1 MSEQGEKRD
10 DLPGV
15 VVSDG
20 TVSRGRGSSEGK
32 ALRSDR
38 LGVKPGDWRRRSK
51 NRRARGRNALA
62 AATPA
67 SMIRSLRLK
76 FVVASMMA
84 VTLVVTAT
92 FATICYLDYRQSV
105 NEVYDQLQLA
115 VDSAFGPGRGH
126 GWDRWN
132 TGEAPDMVLPE
143 GENPISP
150 NFYDS
155 NDSGGAEDNEDDR
168 PLPPQ
173 IGGGRHEGPAIPVAV
188 FFVDSSGQAAVAL
201 SQSTASLSS
210 TVLKDALGQL
220 AEAGEFSPVET
231 AAAAPGGNPD
241 ADVQRGLLSSQ
252 GLFYLVHPLEDGFLV
267 AFADEGNAS
276 SWETL
281 AIMLAGIGL
290 LVLAVFL
297 VASIFFARWALR
309 PVERAWNQ
317 QQQFIADASHEL
329 KTPLTVI
336 LANTSILKSRPQET
350 MANQAQ
356 WVESTQVEAERMQG
370 LVNDMLDLARP
381 QQTPGL
387 GGSGGVTDAGLADAN
402 ASVDMSDLVEGEVL
416 QFEAVAFERG
426 IQLDSRVEE
435 GLEVQGSADRLKR
448 LTAILLDNACKYAE
462 PAPDG
467 VSQALPGASL
477 RGAMS
482 ADEPSDE
489 SGPLAEDGF
498 TEKDGRP
505 SEDDVHI
512 PGTAAGSPACIQVT
526 LEKEGRD
533 ARLTVANT
541 GPAIPA
547 EDLPHLFDRFY
558 RVDKSRTKQAPAV
571 TLPLGSQRPG
581 GFGLG
586 LAIARDIVQAHGGT
600 IAVESN
606 AEAGTVFTAELPL
619 A

>member
-20 TVSRGRGSSEGK
+20 AVSRGRGSSEGK

-150 NFYDS
+150 NFD
-155 NDSGGAEDNEDDR
+155 DSGDSGDAEDNEDDR

-173 IGGGRHEGPAIPVAV
+173 IGGGRHEGPSIPVAV
-188 FFVDSSGQAAVAL
+188 FFVDSSGQTAVAL

-220 AEAGEFSPVET
+220 AEAGEFSSVGT
-231 AAAAPGGNPD
+231 AAAVPGGNPGAD
-241 ADVQRGLLSSQ
+241 AQRGLLSAQ

-290 LVLAVFL
+290 LVLAVLL

-356 WVESTQVEAERMQG
+356 WVESTQGEAERMQG

-381 QQTPGL
+381 QQAPGL
-387 GGSGGVTDAGLADAN
+387 GGSGGAAQAGE
-402 ASVDMSDLVEGEVL
+402 ASAPVDFSDLVEGEVL

-435 GLEVQGSADRLKR
+435 GLEVRGSAERLKR
-448 LTAILLDNACKYAE
+448 LAAILLDNACKYAE

-467 VSQALPGASL
+467 ALQALPGASL
-477 RGAMS
+477 PGVMS
-482 ADEPSDE
+482 TDGLSDE

-512 PGTAAGSPACIQVT
+512 PGAPVGSRASIQVT
-526 LEKEGRD
+526 LAKEGRD

-558 RVDKSRTKQAPAV
+558 RVDKSRAKQDPAV
-571 TLPLGSQRPG
+571 TLPPGSQRPG

-606 AEAGTVFTAELPL
+606 AETGTVFTAEFPL